1 MCKGDGE
8 TMDHLWLHCP
18 IAREL
23 WDMVLALFVVQWV
36 MPERVVNQLAQWQIC
51 VGQHWNSR
59 ISKFIHHGL
68 MWCIRKE

>member
-8 TMDHLWLHCP
+8 TMDYLWLHCP

-36 MPERVVNQLAQWQIC
+36 MPERVKNLTSMMA
-51 VGQHWNSR
+51 NP
-59 ISKFIHHGL
+59 
-68 MWCIRKE
+68 